1 MSKNIL
7 IQNTSDEF
15 DEKVIKELDKIIGIT
30 EDNCKLIN
38 SHNEQIFLV
47 DDNLNQIEKSL
58 NHSYVLL
65 NSMQTFCVNVAKN
78 IFSTLDY
85 INPFKFIKKQL
96 LIFKK
101 NKYNIKNIT
110 NENIT
115 NENTTN
121 EQIEKKETN
130 ELENTNK
137 DTKINFENTLSIFK
151 YIQFKKNNNNTD
163 LSKIENI
170 DKNTE
175 IIINKLNKLK
185 ELNNDIHNNLSLQN
199 EALDNHNNQINNIL
213 NTTQNNIKIINE
225 LL

>member
-7 IQNTSDEF
+7 IQNTSEEF
-15 DEKVIKELDKIIGIT
+15 DKKVIKELDKIIGIT

-115 NENTTN
+115 NENTTK

-151 YIQFKKNNNNTD
+151 YLQFKKNNNTD

>member
-1 MSKNIL
+1 MKIL
-7 IQNTSDEF
+7 QIN
-15 DEKVIKELDKIIGIT
+15 
-30 EDNCKLIN
+30 KL
-38 SHNEQIFLV
+38 
-47 DDNLNQIEKSL
+47 
-58 NHSYVLL
+58 
-65 NSMQTFCVNVAKN
+65 
-78 IFSTLDY
+78 
-85 INPFKFIKKQL
+85 
-96 LIFKK
+96 
-101 NKYNIKNIT
+101 
-110 NENIT
+110 
-115 NENTTN
+115 
-121 EQIEKKETN
+121 KKETN

-151 YIQFKKNNNNTD
+151 YLQFKKNNNNSD